1 MSNFTLILVKYKDF
15 WIMGLKYTMWI
26 TVQSI
31 LIGIVLGLLFAVMR
45 IYGNRLLKAVAV
57 AYIDIIRGTPMIV
70 QLFILYY
77 GLSSTGLVKLT
88 PMQAAIIGMGLNSG
102 AYQAEYFRTAFLAIP
117 TGQTE
122 AALSLGMT
130 RFQLIFDILLPQV
143 VRIVL
148 PSWTNELIAL
158 TQYSSLAMVLT
169 VMELTA
175 VSKYVGSK
183 TFLYIEAFSVAGLI
197 YLIVSVVL
205 TRFMIYFENRLS
217 IPGVSAQKL
226 RIY

>member
-1 MSNFTLILVKYKDF
+1 
-15 WIMGLKYTMWI
+15 MGLKYTMLI
-26 TVQSI
+26 TVLSI
-31 LIGIVLGLLFAVMR
+31 LIGIVLGLLFAIMR
-45 IYGNRLLKAVAV
+45 IYGNKFFKAVAV
-57 AYIDIIRGTPMIV
+57 SYIDLIRGTPMIV

-77 GLSSTGLVKLT
+77 GLGSTGLVKFT
-88 PMQAAIIGMGLNSG
+88 PLQAAIIGMGLNSG

-122 AALSLGMT
+122 AALSLGFT
-130 RFQLIFDILLPQV
+130 RTGLIFNILLPQV

-183 TFLYIEAFSVAGLI
+183 TFLYIQAFSLAGII
-197 YLIVSVVL
+197 YLFVSVVL
-205 TRFMIYFENRLS
+205 TRLMVYFENRLS

-226 RIY
+226 RI

>member
-1 MSNFTLILVKYKDF
+1 MKSFDIVLTKYQDF
-15 WIMGLKYTMWI
+15 WVMGLKYTMWI
-26 TVQSI
+26 TVASI
-31 LIGIVLGLLFAVMR
+31 LIGIVLGLLFAIMR
-45 IYGNRLLKAVAV
+45 IYGNKFFKAIAV
-57 AYIDIIRGTPMIV
+57 AYIDLIRGTPMIV

-77 GLSSTGLVKLT
+77 GLGSTGLVKLT

-130 RFQLIFDILLPQV
+130 RAQLIFDILLPQV

-183 TFLYIEAFSVAGLI
+183 TFLYIQAFSVAGVI
-197 YLIVSVVL
+197 YLFVSVVL
-205 TRFMIYFENRLS
+205 TRLMVYFENRLS

-226 RIY
+226 RI

>member
-1 MSNFTLILVKYKDF
+1 MSNFALILGKYKDF

-45 IYGNRLLKAVAV
+45 IYGNRFLKAVAV

-88 PMQAAIIGMGLNSG
+88 PMQAAIIGIGLNSG

-205 TRFMIYFENRLS
+205 TRLMIYFENRLS

>member
-1 MSNFTLILVKYKDF
+1 MKTITHIISGYSSF
-15 WIMGLKYTMWI
+15 WIDGLKYTFEI
-26 TVQSI
+26 TFASI
-31 LIGIVLGLLFAVMR
+31 LIGVVLGLLLAIMR
-45 IYGNRLLKAVAV
+45 IYGNKILRGFAIF
-57 AYIDIIRGTPMIV
+57 YIDIIRGTPMIV

-77 GLSSTGLVKLT
+77 GLGSTGLIKFA
-88 PMQAAIIGMGLNSG
+88 PIEAAIIGMGLNSG

-130 RFQLIFDILLPQV
+130 KPSVIFNILLPQV

-169 VMELTA
+169 VMELTSVA
-175 VSKYVGSK
+175 KYVGSK
-183 TFLYIEAFSVAGLI
+183 TFLYIQAFSIAGLI
-197 YLIVSVVL
+197 YLVVSFL
-205 TRFMIYFENRLS
+205 LNRLMMYFETKLS
-217 IPGVSAQKL
+217 IPGVSAGKL
-226 RIY
+226 RI

>member
-26 TVQSI
+26 TVASI

-45 IYGNRLLKAVAV
+45 IYGNRFLKAFAV

-183 TFLYIEAFSVAGLI
+183 TFLYIQAFSVAGLI
-197 YLIVSVVL
+197 YLIVSVLL
-205 TRFMIYFENRLS
+205 TRLMVYFENRLS

-226 RIY
+226 RI

>member
-26 TVQSI
+26 TVASI

-45 IYGNRLLKAVAV
+45 IYGNRFLKAVAV

-183 TFLYIEAFSVAGLI
+183 TFLYIQAFSVAGLI
-197 YLIVSVVL
+197 YLIVSVIL
-205 TRFMIYFENRLS
+205 TRLMVYFENRLS

-226 RIY
+226 RI

>member
-1 MSNFTLILVKYKDF
+1 MSSFEIVLFKYKDF
-15 WIMGLKYTMWI
+15 WLMGLKYTMLI
-26 TVQSI
+26 TVLSI
-31 LIGIVLGLLFAVMR
+31 LIGIVLGLLFAIMR
-45 IYGNRLLKAVAV
+45 IYGNKFFKAVAV
-57 AYIDIIRGTPMIV
+57 SYIDLIRGTPMIV

-77 GLSSTGLVKLT
+77 GLGSTGLVKFT
-88 PMQAAIIGMGLNSG
+88 PLQAAIIGMGLNSG

-122 AALSLGMT
+122 AALSLGFT
-130 RFQLIFDILLPQV
+130 RTGLIFNILLPQV

-183 TFLYIEAFSVAGLI
+183 TFLYIQAFSLAGII
-197 YLIVSVVL
+197 YLFVSVVL
-205 TRFMIYFENRLS
+205 TRLMVYFENRLS

-226 RIY
+226 RI

>member
-26 TVQSI
+26 TVASI

-45 IYGNRLLKAVAV
+45 IYGNRFLKAVAV

-183 TFLYIEAFSVAGLI
+183 TFLYIQAFSVAGLI

-205 TRFMIYFENRLS
+205 TRLMIYFENRLS

>member
-1 MSNFTLILVKYKDF
+1 LVKYKDF

-26 TVQSI
+26 TVASI

-45 IYGNRLLKAVAV
+45 IYGNRFLKAVAV

-183 TFLYIEAFSVAGLI
+183 TFLYIQAFSVAGLI

-205 TRFMIYFENRLS
+205 TRLMVYFENRLS

-226 RIY
+226 RI

>member
-1 MSNFTLILVKYKDF
+1 MSNFALILGKYKDF

-45 IYGNRLLKAVAV
+45 IYGNRFLKAVAV

-197 YLIVSVVL
+197 YLIVSVIL
-205 TRFMIYFENRLS
+205 TRLMIYFENRLS

>member
-1 MSNFTLILVKYKDF
+1 MSSLILILSKYRDL
-15 WIMGLKYTMWI
+15 WLMGLKYTMEI
-26 TVQSI
+26 TVFSI
-31 LIGIVLGLLFAVMR
+31 LIGVVLGLLFAIMR
-45 IYGNRLLKAVAV
+45 IYGNKVFKAIAV
-57 AYIDIIRGTPMIV
+57 FYIDIIRGTPMIV

-77 GLSSTGLVKLT
+77 GLSSTGLVKFT
-88 PMQAAIIGMGLNSG
+88 PMQAAVIGMGLNSG

-130 RFQLIFDILLPQV
+130 RTQLIFNILLPQV

-169 VMELTA
+169 VMELTN
-175 VSKYVGSK
+175 VSKFIGSK
-183 TFLYIEAFSVAGLI
+183 TFLYIQAFSVAGVI
-197 YLIVSVVL
+197 YLFVSVVL
-205 TRFMIYFENRLS
+205 TRLMVYFENRLS

-226 RIY
+226 RI

>member
-1 MSNFTLILVKYKDF
+1 MSSLILILSKYRDL
-15 WIMGLKYTMWI
+15 WLMGLKYTMEI
-26 TVQSI
+26 TVFSI
-31 LIGIVLGLLFAVMR
+31 LIGVVLGLLFAIMR
-45 IYGNRLLKAVAV
+45 IYGNKVFKAIAV
-57 AYIDIIRGTPMIV
+57 FYIDIIRGTPMIV

-77 GLSSTGLVKLT
+77 GLSSTGLVKFT
-88 PMQAAIIGMGLNSG
+88 PMQAAVIGMGLNSG

-130 RFQLIFDILLPQV
+130 RTQLIFTILLPQV

-169 VMELTA
+169 VMELTN
-175 VSKYVGSK
+175 VSKFIGSK
-183 TFLYIEAFSVAGLI
+183 TFLYIQAFSVAGVI
-197 YLIVSVVL
+197 YLFVSVVL
-205 TRFMIYFENRLS
+205 TRLMVYFENRLS

-226 RIY
+226 RI

>member
-26 TVQSI
+26 TVASI

-45 IYGNRLLKAVAV
+45 IYGNRFLKAVAV

-183 TFLYIEAFSVAGLI
+183 TFLYIQAFSVAGLI

-205 TRFMIYFENRLS
+205 TRFMVYFENRLS

-226 RIY
+226 RI

>member
-1 MSNFTLILVKYKDF
+1 MSSFEIVLFKYKDF
-15 WIMGLKYTMWI
+15 WLMGLKYTMLI
-26 TVQSI
+26 TVLSI
-31 LIGIVLGLLFAVMR
+31 LIGIVLGLLFAIMR
-45 IYGNRLLKAVAV
+45 IYGNKFFKAIAV
-57 AYIDIIRGTPMIV
+57 SYIDLIRGTPMIV

-77 GLSSTGLVKLT
+77 GLGSTGLVKFT
-88 PMQAAIIGMGLNSG
+88 PLQAAIIGMGLNSG

-122 AALSLGMT
+122 AALSLGFT
-130 RFQLIFDILLPQV
+130 RTGLIFNILLPQV

-183 TFLYIEAFSVAGLI
+183 TFLYIQAFSLAGII
-197 YLIVSVVL
+197 YLFVSVVL
-205 TRFMIYFENRLS
+205 TRLMVYFENRLS

-226 RIY
+226 RI

>member
-26 TVQSI
+26 TVASI

-45 IYGNRLLKAVAV
+45 IYGNRFLKAVAV

-183 TFLYIEAFSVAGLI
+183 TFLYIQAFSVAGLI
-197 YLIVSVVL
+197 YLIVSVLL
-205 TRFMIYFENRLS
+205 TRLMVYFENRLS

-226 RIY
+226 RI

>member
-26 TVQSI
+26 TAASI

-45 IYGNRLLKAVAV
+45 IYGNRFLKAVAV

-130 RFQLIFDILLPQV
+130 RFQLIFNILLPQV

-183 TFLYIEAFSVAGLI
+183 TFLYIQAFSVAGLI

-205 TRFMIYFENRLS
+205 TRLMVYFENRLS

-226 RIY
+226 RI

>member
-1 MSNFTLILVKYKDF
+1 
-15 WIMGLKYTMWI
+15 
-26 TVQSI
+26 
-31 LIGIVLGLLFAVMR
+31 
-45 IYGNRLLKAVAV
+45 
-57 AYIDIIRGTPMIV
+57 MIV

-183 TFLYIEAFSVAGLI
+183 TFLYIQAFSVAGLI

-205 TRFMIYFENRLS
+205 TRLMVYFENRLS

-226 RIY
+226 RI

>member
-1 MSNFTLILVKYKDF
+1 MIDKIIGNYSTF
-15 WIMGLKYTMWI
+15 WINGLKYTFEI
-26 TVQSI
+26 TFASI
-31 LIGIVLGLLFAVMR
+31 LIGLVLGLILAIMR
-45 IYGNRLLKAVAV
+45 IYGNKLLRGIAIF
-57 AYIDIIRGTPMIV
+57 YIDIIRGTPMIV

-77 GLSSTGLVKLT
+77 GLGSSGLVHFT

-122 AALSLGMT
+122 AALSLGMS
-130 RFQLIFDILLPQV
+130 RMSVIFNILLPQV

-169 VMELTA
+169 VMELTSVA
-175 VSKYVGSK
+175 KYVGSK
-183 TFLYIEAFSVAGLI
+183 TFLYIEAFSVAGVI
-197 YLIVSVVL
+197 YLVVSFVL
-205 TRFMIYFENRLS
+205 TRLMVYFETRLS
-217 IPGVSAQKL
+217 IPGVSAAKL
-226 RIY
+226 RI

>member
-26 TVQSI
+26 TVASI

-45 IYGNRLLKAVAV
+45 IYGNRFLKAVAV

-183 TFLYIEAFSVAGLI
+183 TFLYIQAFSVAGLI

-205 TRFMIYFENRLS
+205 TRLMVYFENRLS

-226 RIY
+226 RI

>member
-1 MSNFTLILVKYKDF
+1 MSIFDKIIGNYSTF
-15 WIMGLKYTMWI
+15 WINGLKYTFEI
-26 TVQSI
+26 TLASI
-31 LIGIVLGLLFAVMR
+31 LIGLVLGLILAIMR
-45 IYGNRLLKAVAV
+45 IYGNKLLRGIAVF
-57 AYIDIIRGTPMIV
+57 YIDIIRGTPMIV

-77 GLSSTGLVKLT
+77 GLGSSGLVHFI

-122 AALSLGMT
+122 AALSLGMS
-130 RFQLIFDILLPQV
+130 RLSVIFNILLPQV

-169 VMELTA
+169 VMELTSVA
-175 VSKYVGSK
+175 KYVGSK
-183 TFLYIEAFSVAGLI
+183 TFLYIEAFSAAGVI
-197 YLIVSVVL
+197 YLVVSFLL
-205 TRFMIYFENRLS
+205 TRLMVYFETRLA
-217 IPGVSAQKL
+217 IPGVSAAKL
-226 RIY
+226 RI

>member
-26 TVQSI
+26 TVASI

-45 IYGNRLLKAVAV
+45 IYGNRFLKAVAV

-130 RFQLIFDILLPQV
+130 RFQLIFDILMPQV

-183 TFLYIEAFSVAGLI
+183 TFLYIQAFSVAGLI

-205 TRFMIYFENRLS
+205 TRLMVYFENRLS

-226 RIY
+226 RI

>member
-1 MSNFTLILVKYKDF
+1 MNTFNKVILNFSSF
-15 WIMGLKYTMWI
+15 WINGLKLTMEI
-26 TVQSI
+26 TLFSI
-31 LIGIVLGLLFAVMR
+31 LIGLVLGLLFAILR
-45 IYGNRLLKAVAV
+45 IYGNRFFKALSV

-70 QLFILYY
+70 QLFIIYY
-77 GLSSTGLVKLT
+77 GLGSIGVKFT

-130 RFQLIFDILLPQV
+130 RASLIFNILLPQV
-143 VRIVL
+143 FRIVL

-169 VMELTA
+169 VMELTSVA
-175 VSKYVGSK
+175 KYVGSK
-183 TFLYIEAFSVAGLI
+183 TFLYIQAFSVAGLI
-197 YLIVSVVL
+197 YLVVSVVL
-205 TRFMIYFENRLS
+205 TRLMVYFEEKLS
-217 IPGVSAQKL
+217 IPGVSAAKL
-226 RIY
+226 RI

>member
-1 MSNFTLILVKYKDF
+1 MNSLEAVLTRYKDF
-15 WIMGLKYTMWI
+15 WIVGLKYTMWI
-26 TVQSI
+26 TVASI
-31 LIGIVLGLLFAVMR
+31 LIGIVLGLLFAIMR
-45 IYGNRLLKAVAV
+45 IYGNRFFKAIAV
-57 AYIDIIRGTPMIV
+57 AYIDLIRGTPMIV

-77 GLSSTGLVKLT
+77 GLGSTGIVKFT
-88 PMQAAIIGMGLNSG
+88 PLQAAIIGMGLNSG

-130 RFQLIFDILLPQV
+130 RVQLIFNILLPQV
-143 VRIVL
+143 IRIVL

-183 TFLYIEAFSVAGLI
+183 TFLYIQAFSVAGVI
-197 YLIVSVVL
+197 YLFVSVVL
-205 TRFMIYFENRLS
+205 TRLMVYFENRLS

-226 RIY
+226 RI

>member
-26 TVQSI
+26 TVESI

-45 IYGNRLLKAVAV
+45 IYGNRFLKAVAV

-197 YLIVSVVL
+197 YLIVSVIL
-205 TRFMIYFENRLS
+205 TRLMIYFENRLS

>member
-1 MSNFTLILVKYKDF
+1 MIDKIIGNYSTF
-15 WIMGLKYTMWI
+15 WINGLKYTFEI
-26 TVQSI
+26 TFVSI
-31 LIGIVLGLLFAVMR
+31 LMGLVLGLILAIMR
-45 IYGNRLLKAVAV
+45 IYGNKLLRGIAIF
-57 AYIDIIRGTPMIV
+57 YIDIIRGTPMIV

-77 GLSSTGLVKLT
+77 GLGSSGLVHFT

-122 AALSLGMT
+122 AALSLGMS
-130 RFQLIFDILLPQV
+130 RMSVIFNILLPQV

-169 VMELTA
+169 VMELTSVA
-175 VSKYVGSK
+175 KYVGSK
-183 TFLYIEAFSVAGLI
+183 TFLYIEAFSVAGVI
-197 YLIVSVVL
+197 YLVVSFVL
-205 TRFMIYFENRLS
+205 TRLMVYFETRLS
-217 IPGVSAQKL
+217 IPGVSAAKL
-226 RIY
+226 RI